1 MACVLRD
8 HDSFTCTPQ
17 LRFACVFF
25 VEKALFYRAI
35 PMFLTL
41 FTITAVSLYVLSV
54 ILKHQNAVAPA
65 PVNLNPSSNLNP
77 PPNIPT
83 VSATVEEDMDIEN
96 IEEGEE
102 EKKEKEV
109 VVKRTNSN
117 PHLFVRVTEERVVK
131 IKKNFFSIP
140 SSSKEFF
147 EKTKVILKSS
157 LMSLC
162 LISTMI
168 PQNVVVIYVF
178 VKGSNCFNDPM
189 LIKYGNTSGFIA
201 LTNLICYPLLVRRK
215 LKQF

>member
-1 MACVLRD
+1 MACVLLD
-8 HDSFTCTPQ
+8 PDSFACTPN

-54 ILKHQNAVAPA
+54 ILKHQRTVAPA
-65 PVNLNPSSNLNP
+65 PVNLNPPS
-77 PPNIPT
+77 NIPT
-83 VSATVEEDMDIEN
+83 VSAAVEQDMDIEN
-96 IEEGEE
+96 IEEVEE

-131 IKKNFFSIP
+131 IKKNCFSIA